1 MTKTLAEFEQDVMQV
16 CRNGHVVTNQMRTCP
31 EQSRHHCERCG
42 ATTLH
47 ACSTCGQ
54 ELRGALVVPGLQ
66 PIGVPGPP
74 HFCSNCGA
82 VFPWHRRPGQAK
94 SISTANSLETFL
106 RRLPLAI
113 RQFRERWRT
122 RTPFRVED
130 EHDLED
136 VVRSLLPLF
145 FDDVRLRSRA
155 PAYAPDT
162 RTDFLLFQEKIV
174 LTIKQITL
182 DRGQTCLEKQ
192 LQEDKSFYRTA
203 PDCGTLWVY
212 VYDPQ
217 AYLQDP
223 HLLEAIW
230 SQGEEGLE
238 MKCVIS

>member
-1 MTKTLAEFEQDVMQV
+1 
-16 CRNGHVVTNQMRTCP
+16 
-31 EQSRHHCERCG
+31 
-42 ATTLH
+42 
-47 ACSTCGQ
+47 
-54 ELRGALVVPGLQ
+54 LVVPGLQ

-82 VFPWHRRPGQAK
+82 AFPWHSRPGVVKPVSA
-94 SISTANSLETFL
+94 ANTLEAFL

-113 RQFRERWRT
+113 RQFRHRWGT
-122 RTPFRVED
+122 RPPIRLED

-145 FDDVRLRSRA
+145 FDDVRLRSRT
-155 PAYAPDT
+155 PSYAPDT
-162 RTDFLLFQEKIV
+162 RSDFLLFREKIV
-174 LTIKQITL
+174 LTIKQTPL

-192 LQEDKSFYRTA
+192 LQEDKSFYRTMS
-203 PDCGTLWVY
+203 DCGTLWVY